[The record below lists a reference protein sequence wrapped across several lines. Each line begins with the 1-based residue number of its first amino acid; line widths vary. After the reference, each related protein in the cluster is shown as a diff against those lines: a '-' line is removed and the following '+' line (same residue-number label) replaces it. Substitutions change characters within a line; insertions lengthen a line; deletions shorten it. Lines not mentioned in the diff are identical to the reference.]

1 VNVVYFLALPL
12 NDMAG
17 EVAVAEKAGRALFGE
32 RAGGVIGAAVLVSI
46 LGSTN
51 GSILTGPRIYWAMA
65 RDGLFFAAAANVHP
79 RRGTPDRA
87 IVLQAAWASILAA
100 TGTFAQLFTF
110 VMIVSI
116 LFWIA
121 AAGAV
126 IVLRRKRPD
135 LPRPYRVP
143 GYPWVPAVFMA
154 ASAGILV
161 SSFVETPIESLAGM
175 VLTALGIPVYH
186 LWRRRRSP

>member
-1 VNVVYFLALPL
+1 
-12 NDMAG
+12 MAG
-17 EVAVAEKAGRALFGE
+17 EVAVAELAGRALFGD
-32 RAGGVIGAAVLVSI
+32 RAGTVIGVAVIVSI

-65 RDGLFFAAAANVHP
+65 RDGLFFKAAGNVHP
-79 RRGTPDRA
+79 VRGTPDRA
-87 IVLQAAWASILAA
+87 ILLQAVWASILAA
-100 TGTFAQLFTF
+100 TGTFSQLFTF

-126 IVLRRKRPD
+126 IVLRRKQPD

-143 GYPWVPAVFMA
+143 GYPWIPLVFMV

-161 SSFVETPIESLAGM
+161 SSFIETPVESLAGLA
-175 VLTALGIPVYH
+175 LTALGIPVYF
-186 LWRRRRSP
+186 LWQRR

>member
-1 VNVVYFLALPL
+1 
-12 NDMAG
+12 
-17 EVAVAEKAGRALFGE
+17 
-32 RAGGVIGAAVLVSI
+32 
-46 LGSTN
+46 
-51 GSILTGPRIYWAMA
+51 MA
-65 RDGLFFAAAANVHP
+65 RDGLFFKAAANVHP
-79 RRGTPDRA
+79 GRGTPDRA
-87 IVLQAAWASILAA
+87 IVLQAVWASILAV

-126 IVLRRKRPD
+126 IVLRRRRPD

-143 GYPWVPAVFMA
+143 GYPWVPVVFMV

-161 SSFVETPIESLAGM
+161 SSFIETPVESLAGL
-175 VLTALGIPVYH
+175 VLTALGIPVYR
-186 LWRRRRSP
+186 LWRQRAARP